1 MDLLSPSGPAIK
13 PASQYNDSLVVLR
26 SWASKHGVGIMCSDE
41 DWALLKGI
49 LGIIEFNDP
58 AES

>member
-1 MDLLSPSGPAIK
+1 M
-13 PASQYNDSLVVLR
+13 LR
-26 SWASKHGVGIMCSDE
+26 AWALKHGVGIICSDE

-49 LGIIEFNDP
+49 LGIIEFNDT